1 LLSLGAALMKLFI
14 VLQVSRCWELG
25 SLYRRN
31 GQQYEVVGWQV
42 SAVGTRFGKV
52 EVEHPVGRVVG
63 APRAARDLP
72 AQQELGLV
80 SGFTLPVVATMA
92 RLSAQMAFERAREL
106 FEYTWQWRP
115 SSRAVLRMVDSLG
128 CRARGFLEQARPPS
142 GDGEVLVISVDGKG
156 APAISSKEHA
166 RRSGPRA
173 ARQDNGRHHRRGKR
187 KARPRER
194 RGPGK
199 KSKNAKMATVGVLYT
214 LKRDKDG
221 KLDGPVNKRVYATF
235 EGHRALFEW
244 LVVQAR
250 KRGYG
255 TSRFDKVLF
264 VADGARAIWNLQQ
277 EFFPDAETCLDFWH
291 AVEKLWAAGKAVC
304 RGSRR
309 KRKEL
314 EAWVAQQKK
323 HLRKGQLAHV
333 LDELHQHL
341 EATAQTGPGNKYRR
355 EVLSS
360 VLSHFE
366 HNAERMR
373 YARLRRMD
381 LEIASGVI
389 EGAVRHL
396 VGVRLD
402 GPGMRWGR
410 DRAEA
415 VLQLRCVLIN
425 GMWSDFE
432 RYLALRRLKLAP
444 QPVPTRTH
452 DAVPQKAA

>member
-1 LLSLGAALMKLFI
+1 MAA
-14 VLQVSRCWELG
+14 
-25 SLYRRN
+25 
-31 GQQYEVVGWQV
+31 
-42 SAVGTRFGKV
+42 
-52 EVEHPVGRVVG
+52 
-63 APRAARDLP
+63 
-72 AQQELGLV
+72 
-80 SGFTLPVVATMA
+80 
-92 RLSAQMAFERAREL
+92 
-106 FEYTWQWRP
+106 
-115 SSRAVLRMVDSLG
+115 
-128 CRARGFLEQARPPS
+128 
-142 GDGEVLVISVDGKG
+142 
-156 APAISSKEHA
+156 
-166 RRSGPRA
+166 
-173 ARQDNGRHHRRGKR
+173 
-187 KARPRER
+187 
-194 RGPGK
+194 
-199 KSKNAKMATVGVLYT
+199 VGVLYT

-244 LVVQAR
+244 LHAEAR

-255 TSRFDKVLF
+255 TNKFERVLF
-264 VADGARAIWNLQQ
+264 VADGARVIWTLQQ

-304 RGSRR
+304 RGTRR

-314 EAWVAQQKK
+314 EAWVAEQKK
-323 HLRKGQLAHV
+323 RLRKGQLSQV
-333 LDELHQHL
+333 LDELREHL
-341 EATAQTGPGNKYRR
+341 EATAQTGPGNKFRR
-355 EVLSS
+355 EVLGS
-360 VLSHFE
+360 VLGHFE
-366 HNAERMR
+366 HNAQRMR

-381 LEIASGVI
+381 LDIASGVI

-402 GPGMRWGR
+402 GPGMRWSR

-415 VLQLRCVLIN
+415 VLHLRCVLIN